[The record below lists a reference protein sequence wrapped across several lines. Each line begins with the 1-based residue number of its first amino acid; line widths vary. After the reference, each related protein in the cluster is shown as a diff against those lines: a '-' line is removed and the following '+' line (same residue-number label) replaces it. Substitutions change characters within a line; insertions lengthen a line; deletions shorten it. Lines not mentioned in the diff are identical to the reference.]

1 MNEVRLV
8 ENYGPLTRGV
18 SYSVIKS
25 GYDWILV
32 KHNGKSIMVPR
43 NMIDYK
49 SDEDFDDIS

>member
-1 MNEVRLV
+1 MNEVRLA

-18 SYSVIKS
+18 SYPVIKS

-49 SDEDFDDIS
+49 PEEEMAD